1 MFLTLSPLSEEIHK
15 ISKDISATQDEE
27 SRKKKEE
34 RRRELRGKLRGR
46 LKQIEEA
53 KLERKLEE
61 IENSRNDS
69 NRYHKAIKELRR
81 IKKIEPLTVQN
92 DDGEFATTEEQQ
104 IEIITSYFKK
114 MLAPETAPRKSY
126 KPSKIRTPFTAEE
139 IRKIVR

>member
-1 MFLTLSPLSEEIHK
+1 MLNGIEKIEEETTAQGKWNKICTVCLEAGEKVLGKVEKHKEEKDKKAQEMSEEIHK

-27 SRKKKEE
+27 NRKEKEE

-81 IKKIEPLTVQN
+81 IKKDI
-92 DDGEFATTEEQQ
+92 TTD
-104 IEIITSYFKK
+104 SPK
-114 MLAPETAPRKSY
+114 
-126 KPSKIRTPFTAEE
+126 
-139 IRKIVR
+139 